1 MIKVLGT
8 SPLLSLLWGGRIQSL
23 SQGLVYDAVHEFA
36 ANMDVGYLH
45 SVVPPGPSALED
57 RSLPSTSLG
66 TREMVLNSGQAPV
79 LLKRQRR
86 HKKEVGRVWEVGLKG
101 HAGSVP

>member
-1 MIKVLGT
+1 MMLFMNLLQTWVWATFTVLY
-8 SPLLSLLWGGRIQSL
+8 PQ
-23 SQGLVYDAVHEFA
+23 D
-36 ANMDVGYLH
+36 
-45 SVVPPGPSALED
+45 PSALED